1 MFSGALQFVVE
12 SEQDVPIDHAVLR
25 LSSFLDE
32 SDILRSIRLVR
43 CVRFVCGQ
51 LRLRVEYQRLPIEH
65 VLPSSD
71 LYADVYRREH
81 VQCE

>member
-1 MFSGALQFVVE
+1 MLSGALQFVGKG
-12 SEQDVPIDHAVLR
+12 EQDVPIDHAVLR

-51 LRLRVEYQRLPIEH
+51 LRLRVEYQRLSIEH
-65 VLPSSD
+65 VLPSSN
-71 LYADVYRREH
+71 LYAHVHRR
-81 VQCE
+81 